1 MSTRVLLA
9 DDQALV
15 RGGIRAIL
23 EHDDELEVVAEAV
36 NGRDAVALTRQ
47 HRPHVVLMDLHMPVM
62 DGIAAIRAICADPT
76 TTPGVAALTT
86 FDDDES
92 ILSAIEAGASGY
104 LLKTIEPMDLRLAV
118 HTLAA
123 GEALLS
129 PEVTTRVLGALATSR
144 RPRVRPETVAPLTD
158 REREILT
165 GVGQGKSNQEI
176 AEDLHL
182 SPATTR
188 TYVSRIMQRLG
199 ARDRAALVVV
209 AYESGLVTPG

>member
-1 MSTRVLLA
+1 M
-9 DDQALV
+9 
-15 RGGIRAIL
+15 
-23 EHDDELEVVAEAV
+23 
-36 NGRDAVALTRQ
+36 
-47 HRPHVVLMDLHMPVM
+47 
-62 DGIAAIRAICADPT
+62 
-76 TTPGVAALTT
+76 
-86 FDDDES
+86 
-92 ILSAIEAGASGY
+92 
-104 LLKTIEPMDLRLAV
+104 
-118 HTLAA
+118 
-123 GEALLS
+123 
-129 PEVTTRVLGALATSR
+129 
-144 RPRVRPETVAPLTD
+144 RPETVAPLTD

>member
-1 MSTRVLLA
+1 MIRVLLA

-23 EHDDELEVVAEAV
+23 EHDNDISVVAEAV
-36 NGRDAVALTRQ
+36 NGRDAVALARQ
-47 HRPHVVLMDLHMPVM
+47 HCPHVVLMDLHMPVM
-62 DGIAAIRAICADPT
+62 DGTAAIRAICADPNISS
-76 TTPGVAALTT
+76 GVAALTT

-92 ILSAIEAGASGY
+92 IFGAIEAGASGY
-104 LLKTIEPMDLRLAV
+104 LLKTIEPADLRNAV

-123 GEALLS
+123 GDALLS
-129 PEVTTRVLGALATSR
+129 PVVTTRVLGALSASL
-144 RPRVRPETVAPLTD
+144 PRLHPESVTLLTD

-165 GVGQGKSNQEI
+165 EVGRGKSNQEI

-199 ARDRAALVVV
+199 ARDRAGLVVI

>member
-1 MSTRVLLA
+1 MIRVLLA

-23 EHDDELEVVAEAV
+23 EHDNDITVVAEAV
-36 NGRDAVALTRQ
+36 NGRDAVALAHQ
-47 HRPHVVLMDLHMPVM
+47 HCPHVVLMDLHMPVM
-62 DGIAAIRAICADPT
+62 DGTAAIRTICADPNISS
-76 TTPGVAALTT
+76 GVAALTT

-92 ILSAIEAGASGY
+92 IFGAIEAGASGY
-104 LLKTIEPMDLRLAV
+104 LLKTIEPADLRNAV

-123 GEALLS
+123 GDALLS
-129 PEVTTRVLGALATSR
+129 PVVTTRVLGALSASL
-144 RPRVRPETVAPLTD
+144 PRLHPETVTPLTD

-165 GVGQGKSNQEI
+165 EVGRGKSNQEI

-199 ARDRAALVVV
+199 ARDRAGLVVI